1 MRGMLFEV
9 RPLDPVAFVAAA
21 GDVGGVRGGG
31 VLSSGEAGDA
41 GGSDGGVASGVK
53 QL

>member
-9 RPLDPVAFVAAA
+9 RPLDPVAFA
-21 GDVGGVRGGG
+21 GGGSDAGGVRRGG
-31 VLSSGEAGDA
+31 VLRAGEAGDA
-41 GGSDGGVASGVK
+41 GGPDGGVATGVK